1 MIMARESGPRTNAS
15 SARQNRGP
23 KRWSINKGS
32 DPKNLVEIDKH
43 CKDVRL
49 GEALKYLERKLLPS
63 H

>member
-1 MIMARESGPRTNAS
+1 MIIARESGPRMNAS

-32 DPKNLVEIDKH
+32 NPKNLVEADKH
-43 CKDVRL
+43 YRDVRL
-49 GEALKYLERKLLPS
+49 GEALKYLKRKLLPL